1 MTGRVSLPKLLSDWK
16 KGDWQANTSLKK
28 KPALGEKKKKR
39 ELHSSVI
46 RHSLTTKYLIQIT
59 YVLRSYIALGCV
71 VFIINKRISL
81 FFLF

>member
-16 KGDWQANTSLKK
+16 KGDGRQTLLLKK
-28 KPALGEKKKKR
+28 HALGEKKKR